1 MVDEAHAIGILG
13 PEGKGLSFNYRN
25 DVTMI
30 TGTFGKAF
38 GSGGAFIATNSE
50 IGEHIIQT
58 SGAFRYTTAL
68 APSLAAGALK
78 GLKKIL
84 ENKGWGN
91 DLLSS
96 AKIWKD
102 EITQNFNFPVQGDCH
117 ILSIIIGQE
126 EKAIFLQKYL
136 EKNGF
141 LAIAIRPPTVPVG
154 QSRIRITIRRDLD
167 FSILNNLI
175 TVLKEFK

>member
-1 MVDEAHAIGILG
+1 MGS
-13 PEGKGLSFNYRN
+13 EGRGLSFNYRS
-25 DVTMI
+25 DITMI

-38 GSGGAFIATNSE
+38 GSGGAFLASNSE
-50 IGEHIIQT
+50 IGEYLIQT

-68 APSLAAGALK
+68 APSLAAGALE
-78 GLKKIL
+78 GLRKIL
-84 ENKGWGN
+84 ENKEWGK

-96 AKIWKD
+96 AKVWKG
-102 EITQNFNFPVQGDCH
+102 EIIRNFIFPVQGDSH
-117 ILSIIIGQE
+117 ILSIIIGKE
-126 EKAIFLQKYL
+126 EKAIDLQKYL

-167 FSILNNLI
+167 FNLLKNFI
-175 TVLKEFK
+175 AVLKEFK